1 MKQALLVLIFTLS
14 FGHYLMAQADLDVLP
29 LGALPSPWENTI
41 EFDLS
46 DTYDYTTCHVRLKNN
61 DRKTLNLRWELIMDE
76 APQGWRFSV
85 CDQNTCYFTTNT
97 TNVDYYDH
105 IPYAP
110 IIMMPGDTAKL
121 QLNVFPIGMAGTA
134 NVRLNLY
141 DLANPKQLL
150 NTAYY
155 FVTIEGL
162 TPVTETDKAKLR
174 VYPNPVSDYLTI
186 TRNTFIKQ
194 LWVSNVLGK
203 RVRIFDTSFGNRY
216 DIADLPDGIYLVSM
230 VDANLKVV
238 KTVRISKRSFRP

>member
-1 MKQALLVLIFTLS
+1 MKQALLFFIAIV
-14 FGHYLMAQADLDVLP
+14 FGCPHLAAQPSLDVAP
-29 LGALPSPWENTI
+29 APWENTI

-46 DTYDYTTCHVRLKNN
+46 NTYDYATCHVRLKNT
-61 DRKTLNLRWELIMDE
+61 DRRAMNLRWELIVDE

-97 TNVDYYDH
+97 TNVDYYDR

-110 IIMMPGDTAKL
+110 VIMMPGDTARL
-121 QLNVFPIGMAGTA
+121 QLNVFPIGQAGSA
-134 NVRLNLY
+134 NVHINLY
-141 DLANPKQLL
+141 DLSNPKQLVS
-150 NTAYY
+150 TANY
-155 FVTIEGL
+155 FVTIEGT

-203 RVRIFDTSFGNRY
+203 RVRTFDTSFGNKY

-238 KTVRISKRSFRP
+238 KTVRISKRSIRP